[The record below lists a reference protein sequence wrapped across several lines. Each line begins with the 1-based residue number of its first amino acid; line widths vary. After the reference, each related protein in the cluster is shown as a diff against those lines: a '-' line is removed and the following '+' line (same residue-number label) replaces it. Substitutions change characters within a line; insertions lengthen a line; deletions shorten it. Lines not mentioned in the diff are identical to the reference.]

1 MHVAGNE
8 HFLKPYRNACVTNYK
23 IKGHCRDVPF
33 LSPPPPT
40 KDGKFF
46 SNMPMKNKLFRFH
59 FSKSADKSLRVQIP
73 VIPAGVWI
81 ENGMSHMSTLTI
93 KVVRPTQQIM
103 API

>member
-1 MHVAGNE
+1 MPVLKTTKKKAIAGTF
-8 HFLKPYRNACVTNYK
+8 HFYNP
-23 IKGHCRDVPF
+23 P
-33 LSPPPPT
+33 PPPPT
-40 KDGKFF
+40 KDGRFF